1 MQGSLG
7 VLPVLQGGER
17 QGYSQAPS
25 PVTPSTGLLRADW
38 GCRRERR
45 WETSATLNTHINC
58 RMYLN
63 FRNVKMCIIMCLS
76 KGTVQYECH
85 NKDTNY
91 GKKHERKEH
100 SRNKR
105 KSLRG
110 EVKFE

>member
-1 MQGSLG
+1 
-7 VLPVLQGGER
+7 
-17 QGYSQAPS
+17 
-25 PVTPSTGLLRADW
+25 
-38 GCRRERR
+38 
-45 WETSATLNTHINC
+45 
-58 RMYLN
+58 
-63 FRNVKMCIIMCLS
+63 MCLS

-91 GKKHERKEH
+91 GKKHERREH